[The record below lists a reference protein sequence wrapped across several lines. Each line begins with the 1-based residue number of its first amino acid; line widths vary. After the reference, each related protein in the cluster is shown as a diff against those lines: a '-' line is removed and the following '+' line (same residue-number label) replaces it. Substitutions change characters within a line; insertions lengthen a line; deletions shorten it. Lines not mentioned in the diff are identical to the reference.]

1 MKKLFAMLMVLALV
15 LGSAAMAEE
24 LSYDGQVVAGETVP
38 IAAPFG
44 GRMGEVKLRAGDPVA
59 AGDTLAE
66 IKTTLNYAPVEG
78 TVTGLYVAEGDS
90 VADVKTRYGAVMYIE
105 PTRKY
110 KVEATSE
117 KAFNSSEN
125 YFIHLGERVYLT
137 CASDGTHE
145 GTGVVTALT
154 ETGYTVEVTGGEFY
168 LTEKVYIYRNEKR
181 TKESRIGTGKVKRSD
196 PVKVET
202 QGEGGSVLKLHVA
215 NGDFVERGELLFET
229 VDGILDGYYA
239 PDNTIK
245 SPVDGVIYSVDK
257 KPGETAAKG
266 DTLMQLIP
274 SKSFQVEFDVQE
286 ADLFLLKVGQPVTM
300 ELYWDNAAEKTYKG
314 EIVAISHMNVEP
326 AANAEQTSTKKI
338 YKAYASFEAD
348 DRIRLG
354 MSMQIY
360 LTDNTEDKTEEP
372 EE

>member
-1 MKKLFAMLMVLALV
+1 M
-15 LGSAAMAEE
+15 
-24 LSYDGQVVAGETVP
+24 
-38 IAAPFG
+38 
-44 GRMGEVKLRAGDPVA
+44 
-59 AGDTLAE
+59 
-66 IKTTLNYAPVEG
+66 
-78 TVTGLYVAEGDS
+78 
-90 VADVKTRYGAVMYIE
+90 
-105 PTRKY
+105 
-110 KVEATSE
+110 EANSE
-117 KAFNSSEN
+117 KAFNKSEN
-125 YFIHLGERVYLT
+125 YFIHRGERVYLI
-137 CASDGTHE
+137 CVADGTHK
-145 GTGVVTALT
+145 GTGIISGMT
-154 ETGYTVEVTGGEFY
+154 ETGYNIEVTGGEFY
-168 LTEKVYIYRNEKR
+168 LEEKVYVYRDENLS
-181 TKESRIGTGKVKRSD
+181 KESRIGTGKVKRSD

-326 AANAEQTSTKKI
+326 AANAEQTSTKKV

>member
-38 IAAPFG
+38 VAAPFG

-90 VADVKTRYGAVMYIE
+90 VADVKARYGAVMYIE

-286 ADLFLLKVGQPVTM
+286 ADLFLLNVRSAVENKEAEGYVDSGVKILIAVVIGALLLAGLYALFNTTIMPTVTSKVQG
-300 ELYWDNAAEKTYKG
+300 LFNYSGK
-314 EIVAISHMNVEP
+314 
-326 AANAEQTSTKKI
+326 
-338 YKAYASFEAD
+338 
-348 DRIRLG
+348 
-354 MSMQIY
+354 
-360 LTDNTEDKTEEP
+360 
-372 EE
+372 

>member
-1 MKKLFAMLMVLALV
+1 M
-15 LGSAAMAEE
+15 
-24 LSYDGQVVAGETVP
+24 
-38 IAAPFG
+38 
-44 GRMGEVKLRAGDPVA
+44 
-59 AGDTLAE
+59 
-66 IKTTLNYAPVEG
+66 
-78 TVTGLYVAEGDS
+78 
-90 VADVKTRYGAVMYIE
+90 
-105 PTRKY
+105 
-110 KVEATSE
+110 
-117 KAFNSSEN
+117 
-125 YFIHLGERVYLT
+125 
-137 CASDGTHE
+137 
-145 GTGVVTALT
+145 
-154 ETGYTVEVTGGEFY
+154 
-168 LTEKVYIYRNEKR
+168 
-181 TKESRIGTGKVKRSD
+181 
-196 PVKVET
+196 
-202 QGEGGSVLKLHVA
+202 
-215 NGDFVERGELLFET
+215 
-229 VDGILDGYYA
+229 DGILDGYYA

-326 AANAEQTSTKKI
+326 AANAEQTSTKKV

>member
-38 IAAPFG
+38 VAAPFG

-90 VADVKTRYGAVMYIE
+90 VADVKARYGAVMYIE

-137 CASDGTHE
+137 CSSDGSHQ
-145 GTGVVTALT
+145 GTGIVSALT
-154 ETGYTVEVTGGEFY
+154 DSGYTIEVTGGEFY
-168 LTEKVYIYRNEKR
+168 LNEKVDIYRKSDWS
-181 TKESRIGTGKVKRSD
+181 KESRIGRGTVAAANPVAVK
-196 PVKVET
+196 
-202 QGEGGSVLKLHVA
+202 GA
-215 NGDFVERGELLFET
+215 RGERRLCGT
-229 VDGILDGYYA
+229 RR
-239 PDNTIK
+239 
-245 SPVDGVIYSVDK
+245 
-257 KPGETAAKG
+257 AA
-266 DTLMQLIP
+266 
-274 SKSFQVEFDVQE
+274 V
-286 ADLFLLKVGQPVTM
+286 
-300 ELYWDNAAEKTYKG
+300 
-314 EIVAISHMNVEP
+314 
-326 AANAEQTSTKKI
+326 
-338 YKAYASFEAD
+338 
-348 DRIRLG
+348 
-354 MSMQIY
+354 
-360 LTDNTEDKTEEP
+360 
-372 EE
+372 